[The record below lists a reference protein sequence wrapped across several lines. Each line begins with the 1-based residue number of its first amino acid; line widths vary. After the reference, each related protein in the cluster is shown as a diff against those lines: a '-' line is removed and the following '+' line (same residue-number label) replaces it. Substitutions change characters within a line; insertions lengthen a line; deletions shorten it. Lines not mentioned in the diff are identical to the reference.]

1 MRLLAQSHIA
11 NHYAAPTEIMAKVQV
26 AHAPGQTIVS
36 EYLAVSPHHALD
48 AVELEDG
55 RLLRGII
62 EGDVEIVYRAVVEV
76 EPRVEL
82 HPDLVQ
88 HEWSDLPADVLP
100 YLMPSRFCP
109 ADKFMRFTAREFGSL
124 TGGAKAIA
132 IVDWIREHVD
142 YIHGISNAET
152 TAENTF
158 IDRAGVCRD
167 FTHLGLTLCRAG
179 GIPARAV
186 AAYALALD
194 PPDFHAVFEVWLGDG
209 WWLVDPTGLAP
220 VAGLIR
226 IAHGRDAADIA
237 FLTTSGAVTPIAITV
252 SVAKV

>member
-11 NHYAAPTEIMAKVQV
+11 NHYAQPTEIMAKVQV

-48 AVELEDG
+48 ATELDDG
-55 RLLRGII
+55 RLLRGKIQ
-62 EGDVEIVYRAVVEV
+62 GDVEIVYRAVVDV
-76 EPRVEL
+76 EPRIEL
-82 HPDLVQ
+82 HAGLCQ
-88 HEWSDLPADVLP
+88 QRWSDLPADVLP

-109 ADKFMRFTAREFGSL
+109 SDKFLRFAGREFGSL
-124 TGGAKAIA
+124 AGGAKVIA
-132 IVDWIREHVD
+132 IVDWIRQHVD
-142 YIHGISNAET
+142 YVHGVSNAET
-152 TAENTF
+152 SAESTF
-158 IDRAGVCRD
+158 IDGAGVCRD
-167 FTHLGLTLCRAG
+167 FTHLGISLCRAG

-194 PPDFHAVFEVWLGDG
+194 PPDFHAVFEVWLGEG

-237 FLTTSGAVTPIAITV
+237 FLTSSGAVTPIAITV
-252 SVAKV
+252 SVAQV